1 MTDRFLP
8 LLLVVLL
15 AFFVPIL
22 LARYRRVPV
31 VVGEILAGIL
41 VGPSFLGFV
50 QGDEPTLEL
59 LAEIGFAFLM
69 FMSGLEIDFSF
80 LFASMPG
87 KQKNGI
93 GPFWISIYSFLLAL
107 LLAGLLGFGLARSG
121 YVRDPWIMTLI
132 LSTTSLGIV
141 VPVLKERQITST
153 KLGQTILLSAILAD
167 FLTMFFVTVY
177 VAIRS
182 TGLTLNILL
191 IATLFI
197 PVFLLYR
204 LGVRQ
209 LRRPRVQRLIEDLA
223 DATAQIKV
231 RGAFAIM
238 IAFVVL
244 AELLGAELIL
254 GAFLGGVLASLL
266 SGADDEK
273 LRYKLDAI
281 GFGLFIPIFFIY
293 VGIGFDL
300 SAFLENPSAWL
311 LLPILLAA
319 SFVIKIL
326 STTIF
331 RLSFGWKES
340 LASGMLLSARLSLII
355 AASSIGLRL
364 GAISESTNAAII
376 LVAVL
381 TATVSPLA
389 FNSLLP
395 SLEDR
400 RRRVILIY
408 GASDLAS
415 QVLRDMKAHGE
426 EVYYFDGTMVPLK
439 VRAKKKEAERPAPSY
454 ADLEQFLNGW
464 SLARVQAFLALDKDD
479 ENNLLACKS
488 ARTHGIDHILSFVG
502 NPAHLP
508 DFRGL
513 GVQTLTPSLFRASLM
528 ALMARNPTIFSLLTS
543 TEDDRDLRE
552 LRLSNPDLDGAR
564 LSRLKLPAD
573 FLVLTISRGDETI
586 VPHGNTRLARG
597 DRLTILGDSE
607 KMESVQMWLE

>member
-15 AFFVPIL
+15 AFVVPIV

-50 QGDEPTLEL
+50 RGDEPTLEL

-69 FMSGLEIDFSF
+69 FMSGLEIDFSL

-87 KQKNGI
+87 KRRNGI
-93 GPFWISIYSFLLAL
+93 GSFWTSILSFVLTILLASI
-107 LLAGLLGFGLARSG
+107 LGIGLARYG
-121 YVRDPWIMTLI
+121 FVRDPWIMTLI

-141 VPVLKERQITST
+141 VPVLKERQIAATQ
-153 KLGQTILLSAILAD
+153 LGQTILLSAILAD
-167 FLTMFFVTVY
+167 FLTMFFITVY
-177 VAIRS
+177 VAVRS

-191 IATLFI
+191 ILALFI

-209 LRRPRVQRLIEDLA
+209 LRRPAVQRLIEDLA

-254 GAFLGGVLASLL
+254 GAFLGGVLAALL
-266 SGADDEK
+266 SGPDDEK

-300 SAFLENPSAWL
+300 KAFLQNPSAWL
-311 LLPILLAA
+311 LLPLLLAA
-319 SFVIKIL
+319 AFAIKIL
-326 STTIF
+326 STLVF
-331 RLSFGWKES
+331 RFSFSWKES

-364 GAISESTNAAII
+364 GAISQSTNAAII

-381 TATVSPLA
+381 TATVSPLT
-389 FNSLLP
+389 FNTLLP
-395 SLEDR
+395 PSEDKR
-400 RRRVILIY
+400 KRVILVY

-415 QVLRDMKAHGE
+415 QVLRDMRAHGE
-426 EVYYFDGTMVPLK
+426 EVFSLEGVQAVTNISGK
-439 VRAKKKEAERPAPSY
+439 GGRAGPAS
-454 ADLEQFLNGW
+454 AMQAGLDQFLANW
-464 SLARVQAFLALDKDD
+464 PLARVQAFLALDAKD
-479 ENNLLACKS
+479 ENNLIACRA
-488 ARTHGIDHILSFVG
+488 ARGQGIDHVLAFIG
-502 NPAHLP
+502 NPVHLP
-508 DFRGL
+508 DFRSL
-513 GVQTLTPSLFRASLM
+513 GVQTLTPSLFRASLL
-528 ALMARNPTIFSLLTS
+528 ALMARNPSIFSLLTS
-543 TEDDRDLRE
+543 AEDDRDLRE
-552 LRLSNPDLDGAR
+552 VRLSNPDLDGVR
-564 LSRLKLPAD
+564 LSRLNLPTD

-607 KMESVQMWLE
+607 KLESVQMWLE